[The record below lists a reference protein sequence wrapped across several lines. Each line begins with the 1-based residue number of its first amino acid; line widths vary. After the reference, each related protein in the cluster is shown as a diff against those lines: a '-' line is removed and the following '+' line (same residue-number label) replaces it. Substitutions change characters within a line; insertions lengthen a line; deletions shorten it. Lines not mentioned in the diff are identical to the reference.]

1 MKRYVMIVV
10 SPARPTPTARAA
22 AACPSSC
29 VDPARESRRRA
40 CSVPRTPTTR
50 HRTCQPPLGGGVT
63 SSAAIDA
70 GRGGVSETGALR
82 WDFSPIPS
90 GNLGDLDFIASPNL
104 FTIPGGTTPRALV
117 GVGSKNGVYYT
128 VDRDTGAPVWQQAVV
143 SGGISGGVSPSTGVA
158 FGKVYAATFTGPP
171 YIFALDAERRRR
183 VAVSANGMQ
192 CVQLRA
198 RWSPIPLRLIV
209 GYGFMQHGLAKLSR
223 GPGAFVAILQAMGVP
238 NPPFVAW
245 LTILTELLGGVA
257 VLLGAFVTIVSVRM
271 MAVLLVAMFKVHL
284 PYGFSSIKLLAVTAT
299 GAKFGPVGYEVI
311 LLYLACLAALVIG
324 GAGPFAIDGL
334 IGRRLESPISR
345 SRGAACSNVG
355 SRSVRSGTRPI
366 GARDGGFAPGLDPAR
381 GDYASLA
388 DSSDPDGNS
397 WVLQERG
404 YRNV

>member
-1 MKRYVMIVV
+1 
-10 SPARPTPTARAA
+10 
-22 AACPSSC
+22 
-29 VDPARESRRRA
+29 
-40 CSVPRTPTTR
+40 
-50 HRTCQPPLGGGVT
+50 LGGGVT

-198 RWSPIPLRLIV
+198 RWNCGRCVLRGGDAPV
-209 GYGFMQHGLAKLSR
+209 TT
-223 GPGAFVAILQAMGVP
+223 PGAD
-238 NPPFVAW
+238 
-245 LTILTELLGGVA
+245 
-257 VLLGAFVTIVSVRM
+257 VSAR
-271 MAVLLVAMFKVHL
+271 A
-284 PYGFSSIKLLAVTAT
+284 PT
-299 GAKFGPVGYEVI
+299 
-311 LLYLACLAALVIG
+311 
-324 GAGPFAIDGL
+324 
-334 IGRRLESPISR
+334 GRRAFPNR
-345 SRGAACSNVG
+345 
-355 SRSVRSGTRPI
+355 
-366 GARDGGFAPGLDPAR
+366 PAR
-381 GDYASLA
+381 RAAPRQAPLA
-388 DSSDPDGNS
+388 RRLHQGRTP
-397 WVLQERG
+397 
-404 YRNV
+404 